1 MTKEGDYSPQL
12 ALKSVTVN
20 GTVRRIETTTITFN
34 RRIEYPTGMELSFK
48 LIRSLNLQ
56 K

>member
-1 MTKEGDYSPQL
+1 
-12 ALKSVTVN
+12 VN

-34 RRIEYPTGMELSFK
+34 QRIEYPAGTELSFK
-48 LIRSLNLQ
+48 LIRPLNLQ